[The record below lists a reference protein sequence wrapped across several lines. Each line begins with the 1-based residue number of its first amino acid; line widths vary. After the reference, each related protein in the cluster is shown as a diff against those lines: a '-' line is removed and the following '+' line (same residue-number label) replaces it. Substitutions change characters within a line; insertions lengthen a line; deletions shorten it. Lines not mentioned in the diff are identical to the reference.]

1 MIKQTELTTS
11 AAVPTPHRGGNGG
24 GWFSVAGILAGLA
37 ASACCVVPFLLF
49 LAGISGAWIGN
60 LTALEPYRLYFAGFA
75 IACIGYGFFR
85 VCRRPRTAC
94 AEDSYCAQPSSIRVA
109 KTGLW
114 VATVIVAIAILAPYL
129 IAHWF

>member
-1 MIKQTELTTS
+1 MSKQTELTTS
-11 AAVPTPHRGGNGG
+11 EVASLPGRGGNGG
-24 GWFSVAGILAGLA
+24 GWFSVGGILAGLA
-37 ASACCVVPFLLF
+37 ASACCVVPFVLF
-49 LAGISGAWIGN
+49 LAGISGAWIGD

-85 VCRRPRTAC
+85 VYRRPRTAC
-94 AEDSYCAQPSSIRVA
+94 AEDSYCALPSSNRIA

-114 VATVIVAIAILAPYL
+114 VATVIVAIAILSPYL